1 MADIFFSYSRK
12 DRERV
17 GLVRNALAEMGFEVF
32 WDQETP
38 SGTDW
43 DAWIRGELAKSKC
56 AVVFWS
62 ATSTVSDNVRHEAV
76 VAKEQRKLISVFLDQ
91 LPARDLPM
99 GFYSQQAA
107 DLSKWN
113 GDKEDTEW
121 RKFRREFEAKLMPRW
136 VQQKLNDVDAEL
148 EGERAKRETAEAH
161 EKSLRAQISKEA
173 KIQQGLKGER
183 DRALTEAGELRA
195 VIEERDQALQ
205 AQIAKQV
212 ETEQILK
219 TERERARAE
228 AAEIKATIEGL
239 TRSRR
244 DAEAHPNTQPMKRWL
259 TPILVGTL
267 LLAAA
272 VSAVLVSSPPGSKTD
287 GEADAKAISD
297 NGRFSQIRASAPS
310 CRSEG

>member
-1 MADIFFSYSRK
+1 MADIFFSYSRR

-38 SGTDW
+38 SGSDW
-43 DAWIRGELAKSKC
+43 DTWIRGELAKSKC

-113 GDKEDTEW
+113 GDQEDTEW

-148 EGERAKRETAEAH
+148 EGERAKRQTAEAH
-161 EKSLRAQISKEA
+161 EKSLRARISTEA
-173 KIQQGLKGER
+173 KIQQDLKR
-183 DRALTEAGELRA
+183 
-195 VIEERDQALQ
+195 ERDQAL
-205 AQIAKQV
+205 
-212 ETEQILK
+212 TEAWRI
-219 TERERARAE
+219 
-228 AAEIKATIEGL
+228 
-239 TRSRR
+239 
-244 DAEAHPNTQPMKRWL
+244 
-259 TPILVGTL
+259 
-267 LLAAA
+267 
-272 VSAVLVSSPPGSKTD
+272 
-287 GEADAKAISD
+287 
-297 NGRFSQIRASAPS
+297 
-310 CRSEG
+310 